1 VTTFGVGLYQDYDPA
16 DLARIVRLLEEL
28 GYDTLWYGNEKFYR
42 DPWIGLTLASTI
54 TPTLRLGTFIADPYT
69 LHPALIAVAA
79 ATLDEV
85 SNGRAVL
92 LLGAGGTGLD
102 RLGLA
107 RRKPVQALREAIG
120 VIRPLLAGES
130 VDFDGETVAVNGVR
144 LAFSTRPDLPIYV
157 AGRGDKVL
165 GMAGEVADGAMIATY
180 ATPRGV
186 AHALE
191 QLTKG
196 AERAGRSVGDLML
209 ISRVDGW
216 IDDDPERAR
225 DALRPMIAR
234 LLASSHPDRSFV
246 DAVGVDIPAEL
257 QTVIQERN
265 RDRAQAAAH
274 LVSDELVDAFS
285 WAGTGEQVLER
296 VAGIAALGVSHVTFV
311 PHPPAGR
318 TVEEG
323 IRAFARGVIEPLRRA
338 APSIVRL
345 HEA

>member
-1 VTTFGVGLYQDYDPA
+1 VTTFGIGLYQDYDPA

-79 ATLDEV
+79 ATLDEA
-85 SNGRAVL
+85 SGGRAVL

-107 RRKPVQALREAIG
+107 RRKPVQAIREAIQ
-120 VIRPLLAGES
+120 VIRPLLEGEH
-130 VDFDGETVAVNGVR
+130 VDFEGETVAVNGVG
-144 LAFSTRPDLPIYV
+144 LAFPTRPDLPIYV

-165 GMAGEVADGAMIATY
+165 AMAGEVADGAMIATY

-186 AHALE
+186 AHAVE
-191 QLTKG
+191 QVTKG
-196 AERAGRSVGDLML
+196 AERVGRSISDLVL

-216 IDDDPERAR
+216 VDEDPVRAR

-234 LLASSHPDRSFV
+234 LLASSYPDRSFV
-246 DAVGVDIPAEL
+246 DAVGVDIPAGL
-257 QTVIQERN
+257 QAVIQERN

-274 LVSDELVDAFS
+274 IVSDELVDAFT
-285 WAGTGEQVLER
+285 WAGTGEQVFER
-296 VAGIAALGVSHVTFV
+296 VAGIAGLGISHVTFV
-311 PHPPAGR
+311 PHPPPGQ
-318 TVEEG
+318 TVEDG

-338 APSIVRL
+338 APPVAEL